1 MDEDNIEN
9 HEEEGS
15 AEQPEEEP
23 SEKPLGVTAEIEA
36 ALLSGVSKEELISM
50 GFNKRSVETIA
61 SEIKH
66 GKRGPGKQQAPSAP
80 QQIRSVAVKATKGSP
95 EAIVKDA
102 AVPAIVGNDFKTG
115 LEFGMNMIIL
125 GVRVAQELSAIGV
138 QQARPLVDMARDMR
152 AGELAAAKAGAQEAG
167 REAAVTVGKEIMP
180 AVMSLD
186 QRLSEMERPASTDP
200 VKAMMV
206 KIMEPIIQ
214 NTMKAFMPPGMQ
226 NVLPDTKPGEGVSLP
241 DGWEVT
247 HE

>member
-66 GKRGPGKQQAPSAP
+66 GKRGPGKQQSAQP
-80 QQIRSVAVKATKGSP
+80 AKSLMVRTAKGSP
-95 EAIVKDA
+95 EAIVKSAD
-102 AVPAIVGNDFKTG
+102 VPAVVGEDFKTG

-226 NVLPDTKPGEGVSLP
+226 NVLPGTKPGEGVSLP